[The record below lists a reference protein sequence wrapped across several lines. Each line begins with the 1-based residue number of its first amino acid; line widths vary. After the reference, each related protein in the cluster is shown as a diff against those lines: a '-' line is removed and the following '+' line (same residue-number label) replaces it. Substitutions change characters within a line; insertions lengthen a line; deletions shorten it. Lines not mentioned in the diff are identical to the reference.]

1 MIEAMHQFHFLK
13 PLWLIALVALPLLF
27 GWGVRRSAAPVELS
41 RLVDAELLPHLLRGR
56 AANRYAP
63 SALFALGWTLC
74 ALALAGPTWN
84 RVAQPLYANRAAQV
98 VAISLSQQ
106 MLTRDVTPSRLDRAR
121 YKAHDLL
128 AANRDGLNA
137 LIGYA
142 GEAFVVAPLTSDAD
156 SLSDLLNAMS
166 PDTMP
171 VDGNDAAA
179 AIKRGTA
186 LIHDANVAGGSLV
199 LITDQADASAD
210 AAARAADAAGVRVS
224 VLGVGTLQGGPVPQ
238 AGGGFLRDEQ
248 NQIVLA
254 RRDDASLA
262 SLAAAGGGRY
272 VPMTTDGADIDA
284 LKSELHAGPS
294 TSAARQLGDEW
305 QDRGPWLLLPLLLV
319 VACGFRRGWLLLLP
333 LVLLPMLPGRAEATD
348 WRDLWQRPD
357 QQAAQALRQG
367 GSAKQAQQLARDPA
381 WRGAADYR
389 AADYAAAAQTLQVLP
404 GSNAAYNLG
413 NALAKQGQYTQAI
426 DAYQKALKADPHNA
440 DAAANLKAVQDW
452 LKQQKKKDQNQPNKN
467 DSSKKDSSKNDQNKD
482 QQNKDQQKP
491 DASGSKKQDG
501 GSGNGQPNPGEQG
514 RDGKPDASQKPDDKP
529 SPDAGKPANKPGQS
543 GQSDAQK
550 PPSSDPSKPS
560 DGQSDP
566 SKQNQPAGSAST
578 GGQPSEPPKALTPQQ
593 QAEQKA
599 STDKAQQALQK
610 QMDQAL
616 AGQPS
621 KDQPKPPVAHQLGEM
636 SKDDPNAK
644 LPADLRQAIQRVPD
658 DPGALLRRKFQLEY
672 EQRHGGV
679 PNEDDQP

>member
-1 MIEAMHQFHFLK
+1 MTEALYQFHFLR
-13 PLWLIALVALPLLF
+13 PLWLIALAALPLLF
-27 GWGVRRSAAPVELS
+27 WWGVRRSSAPAELS
-41 RLVDAELLPHLLRGR
+41 RLVDAELLPHLLRGH
-56 AANRYAP
+56 AVNRYAP
-63 SALFALGWTLC
+63 SGLFALGWTLC

-84 RVAQPLYANRAAQV
+84 RIAQPLYANRAAQV
-98 VAISLSQQ
+98 VAISLSQH
-106 MLTRDVTPSRLDRAR
+106 MLSRDVTPSRLDRAR

-128 AANRDGLNA
+128 ARNRDGLNA

-179 AIKRGTA
+179 AIQRGAA
-186 LIHDANVAGGSLV
+186 LIHDASVSGGSLV
-199 LITDQADASAD
+199 LITDQADAAAD
-210 AAARAADAAGVRVS
+210 AAARAAHAAGVRVS
-224 VLGVGTLQGGPVPQ
+224 VLGVGTLQGGPIPQ
-238 AGGGFLRDEQ
+238 ANGGFLRDEQ

-254 RRDDASLA
+254 RRDDAALTA
-262 SLAAAGGGRY
+262 LAAAGGGRY
-272 VPMTTDGADIDA
+272 VPMTTDAADIET
-284 LKSELHAGPS
+284 LKSELRAGPS
-294 TSAARQLGDEW
+294 VAASGQLGDEW

-319 VACGFRRGWLLLLP
+319 VALGFRRGWLLLLA
-333 LVLLPMLPGRAEATD
+333 LVLLPLLPGRASATD

-357 QQAAQALRQG
+357 QQAAQTLRHG

-389 AADYAAAAQTLQVLP
+389 AADYTAAAKTLQAVP
-404 GSNAAYNLG
+404 GSNAAYNRG
-413 NALAKQGQYTQAI
+413 NALAKQGQYNEAI
-426 DAYQKALKADPHNA
+426 DAYKQALEVDPANA

-452 LKQQKKKDQNQPNKN
+452 LKQQKPQDQKQQGQ
-467 DSSKKDSSKNDQNKD
+467 S
-482 QQNKDQQKP
+482 QQNKDQ
-491 DASGSKKQDG
+491 KKQDSSNSKNQQ
-501 GSGNGQPNPGEQG
+501 SGEGKDQPKPGDQGKDGQSDSSSKPN
-514 RDGKPDASQKPDDKP
+514 DKP
-529 SPDAGKPANKPGQS
+529 SPDAGKPSDKPGQS
-543 GQSDAQK
+543 GQGDTQK
-550 PPSSDPSKPS
+550 QPSQDPSKP
-560 DGQSDP
+560 DASDP
-566 SKQNQPAGSAST
+566 SKQNPSQQDQPGKNSST
-578 GGQPSEPPKALTPQQ
+578 NDQASEPPKPLTPQQ

-599 STDKAQQALQK
+599 SADRAQQALQK

-616 AGQPS
+616 AGQQKES
-621 KDQPKPPVAHQLGEM
+621 QQKPPATHQLGEM